1 MVNQRQER
9 TFLVTGATGFI
20 GRHVVAQL
28 LQQNL
33 HVIAISRT
41 AQGLIANKNLDHVAL
56 DLHDEK
62 AVTDFFENHQPS
74 HLIHLA
80 WEATPGLF
88 WHSSENFKWLS
99 SSITLLDQF
108 ITSGGK
114 TATLAGTC
122 AEYKWANEILYE
134 DTSPLNPTTKYSAS
148 KHAFHT
154 VAKVVGKD
162 INLIWGRIFLPY
174 GPDEDKNKLISHIA
188 QEIRAGREP
197 SFQTPGRAVDFIHV
211 EDVAAALIAL
221 SQTNT
226 SDSFNI
232 CSGQAVTPIEIA
244 QTIIPILG
252 KESLAKTF
260 NQQRNT
266 TKITSR
272 VQGSSKKLDE
282 IYPPNQRRTLEDG
295 LKSYSLE

>member
-1 MVNQRQER
+1 MVNQKQER

-20 GRHVVAQL
+20 GQHVITQL
-28 LQQNL
+28 LQQDL

-41 AQGLIANKNLDHVAL
+41 AQGLIAHKNLSHFAL
-56 DLHDEK
+56 DLHDAK
-62 AVTDFFENHQPS
+62 AVTVFFENHQPS

-88 WHSSENFKWLS
+88 WHSSENFKWLP
-99 SSITLLDQF
+99 SSITLLEKF
-108 ITSGGK
+108 VASGGE

-122 AEYKWANEILYE
+122 AEYKWENETLNE

-154 VAKVVGKD
+154 IAKIIGKD
-162 INLIWGRIFLPY
+162 IDLIWARIFLPY
-174 GPDEDKNKLISHIA
+174 GPDEDKTKLISHIV
-188 QEIRAGREP
+188 QQIKNDNEP

-211 EDVAAALIAL
+211 DDVASALLAL
-221 SQTNT
+221 SQSNA
-226 SDSFNI
+226 SGSFNI
-232 CSGQAVTPIEIA
+232 CSGQAVTPIEVA
-244 QTIIPILG
+244 QTVAHLLG

-260 NQQRNT
+260 NQQLST
-266 TKITSR
+266 TKTTSR
-272 VQGSSKKLDE
+272 IQGSTQKLDR

-295 LKSYSLE
+295 LRSYHPT